1 MIMKAQRQNRKYPFQ
16 FFGIWNSQESTGMH
30 PVGDLSRK
38 QGSGLKGRAF
48 LNSLHRV
55 GNRALG
61 LVKRL
66 KLRIVAPGKGR
77 SRPN

>member
-1 MIMKAQRQNRKYPFQ
+1 MR
-16 FFGIWNSQESTGMH
+16 

-66 KLRIVAPGKGR
+66 KLRISAPGKGR